1 MMQEVIH
8 KDVDLRKK
16 RIMESFKNFFVVCSC
31 VIIAMVFM
39 SNFCYADKVEKVEY
53 SDVFSEF
60 DHILNYVQNRLLE
73 LSTAGVVIAVAI
85 GVFQKKFSM
94 GKPESIEK
102 GNKLIKES
110 LIAFLFLNSM
120 PVIVKTIKGFTS
132 GTFVS

>member
-1 MMQEVIH
+1 MVH
-8 KDVDLRKK
+8 KDFELKKK
-16 RIMESFKNFFVVCSC
+16 RIVKSFKNFFVVFSY
-31 VIIAMVFM
+31 VIIVMVLM

-60 DHILNYVQNRLLE
+60 DHILNYVQGKLLD
-73 LSTAGVVIAVAI
+73 LSTAGVIIAVAI
-85 GVFQKKFSM
+85 GVFMKKFSM

-102 GNKLIKES
+102 GNKLIKDS

-132 GTFVS
+132 GTFMN